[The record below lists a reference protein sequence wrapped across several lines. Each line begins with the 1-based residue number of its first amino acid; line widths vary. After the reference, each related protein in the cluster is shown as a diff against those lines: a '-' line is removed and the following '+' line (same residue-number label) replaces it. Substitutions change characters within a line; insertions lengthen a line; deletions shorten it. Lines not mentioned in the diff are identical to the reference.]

1 LTDAAPIACLSDRLL
16 PPVNYFPHPSLVP
29 RRLQM
34 NATEPLPLEVLRRL
48 GACAGDGP
56 DAIHAP
62 VERTRELSTDP
73 GVEVEAIVDGGLNVS
88 RIVLEVATG
97 DDGRPV
103 RVASWWA
110 TVVGLTFHADDAGR
124 VYVDGPEGRIV
135 LHDPASSRWA
145 GRTMG
150 ATVWS
155 SEEVRPAAPVPVST
169 TPRPVLAPSHVPAG
183 KSKRYAT
190 YAALVEAR
198 NAARQRGTHGL
209 VPDAVAS
216 LLGVAP
222 MIGNSRTTS
231 VSVVDRTEPDGLSV
245 RRAGQRYTLRL
256 DEATAKRMNGERGD
270 SKQAVL
276 RLDTSVEATGEDVG
290 HAAMQLLREFDTETV
305 VAVVGVMMNAYDTG
319 NRAQRIGAADLAK
332 IRGRQLSRASDKKR
346 FSAMSRLLADVVIEV
361 RPVKDDGTVARLNLF
376 VRQGEVVVPGGHR
389 LPLVTLNDTLYRA
402 MQAKGHGVMLDRA
415 LMAVDMNAH
424 EWEFRIAL
432 ALSIQW
438 SLGWVR
444 NNYAK
449 GKRLRRSARQLLA
462 DAWIPYD
469 LDGERR
475 KRGVAVVRQRIAGA
489 LTALVGMRSDLK
501 SWKRAKEAADPAD
514 DVYEFVPSDA
524 LSARLSAHRRPALD
538 GQPAAPV
545 LASPKQRRKRV
556 RGAS

>member
-1 LTDAAPIACLSDRLL
+1 MTDAAPIACLSDRLL

-29 RRLQM
+29 PRLPM
-34 NATEPLPLEVLRRL
+34 NATEPLPLAVLRLL
-48 GACAGDGP
+48 GACSGDGP
-56 DAIHAP
+56 DAVHAP

-73 GVEVEAIVDGGLNVS
+73 DVEVETIVDGGLNVS
-88 RIVLEVATG
+88 RVVLEVASG

-135 LHDPASSRWA
+135 LHDPTTPRWESL
-145 GRTMG
+145 TLG
-150 ATVWS
+150 ATVWA
-155 SEEVRPAAPVPVST
+155 SEQAGLHAARGGPTYVPT
-169 TPRPVLAPSHVPAG
+169 G

-198 NAARQRGTHGL
+198 NAARLRGTHGR

-222 MIGNSRTTS
+222 MIGNSRSTS

-256 DEATAKRMNGERGD
+256 DEATAKRLHGERGD

-276 RLDTSVEATGEDVG
+276 RYDTSVVANGDDVG

-305 VAVVGVMMNAYDTG
+305 VAVVGVLMNAYDTG

-346 FSAMSRLLADVVIEV
+346 FNAMSRLLADVVIEV
-361 RPVKDDGTVARLNLF
+361 RPVKDDGTAARLNLF
-376 VRQGEVVVPGGHR
+376 ARQGEVVVPGGHR

-402 MQAKGHGVMLDRA
+402 MQAKGHGVMLDRTM
-415 LMAVDMNAH
+415 LSVDLNAH
-424 EWEFRIAL
+424 EWEFRVAL

-444 NNYAK
+444 NDYAK
-449 GKRLRRSARQLLA
+449 GKRLRRSARQLLVEA
-462 DAWIPYD
+462 GITYD
-469 LDGERR
+469 LDVERR
-475 KRGVAVVRQRIAGA
+475 KRGVAVVRQRIASV
-489 LTALVGMRSDLK
+489 LTRLVEMRSDLK
-501 SWKRAKEAADPAD
+501 SWKRTKEAADPAD
-514 DVYEFVPSDA
+514 DVYEFVPTDA